1 MIDKAMPKTSPAPA
15 DADHHGC
22 PSRHLTA
29 GITLL
34 QEKWVLLIV
43 RVLLDGP
50 AGFNDMARN
59 AGDVNSTTLAQRL
72 TLLEKAGMV
81 KKTVQSVMPPKTSY
95 ELTEAGLALKPVIE
109 SIERW
114 SEKHGL
120 ACEAARAE
128 MAVR

>member
-1 MIDKAMPKTSPAPA
+1 MVRTAPIPQEIIDPA
-15 DADHHGC
+15 C

-29 GITLL
+29 GVNLL

-43 RVLLDGP
+43 RVLLAGP
-50 AGFNDMARN
+50 VGFNDMARN

-72 TLLEKAGMV
+72 ATLEKAGMV

-95 ELTEAGLALKPVIE
+95 ELTDVGLALKPVIE

-114 SEKHGL
+114 SEKYGL
-120 ACEAARAE
+120 ACEQAKAE
-128 MAVR
+128 A

>member
-1 MIDKAMPKTSPAPA
+1 MARTAQIPQETNDPS
-15 DADHHGC
+15 C

-29 GITLL
+29 GVNLL

-43 RVLLDGP
+43 RVLLSGP
-50 AGFNDMARN
+50 VGFNDMARN

-72 TLLEKAGMV
+72 ATLEKAGMV

-95 ELTEAGLALKPVIE
+95 ELTEVGLALKPVIE

-114 SEKHGL
+114 SEKYGL
-120 ACEAARAE
+120 ACEEAKAKA
-128 MAVR
+128 

>member
-1 MIDKAMPKTSPAPA
+1 MARTAPIPPETNDPA
-15 DADHHGC
+15 C

-29 GITLL
+29 GVTLL

-43 RVLLDGP
+43 RVLLAGP
-50 AGFNDMARN
+50 VGFNDMARN

-72 TLLEKAGMV
+72 ATLEKAGMV

-95 ELTEAGLALKPVIE
+95 ELTEVGLALKPVIE

-114 SEKHGL
+114 SEKYGL
-120 ACEAARAE
+120 ACEKAKAE
-128 MAVR
+128 T

>member
-1 MIDKAMPKTSPAPA
+1 MVRNLALAPKTDESA
-15 DADHHGC
+15 C

-29 GITLL
+29 GVNLL

-43 RVLLDGP
+43 HVLLSGP
-50 AGFNDMARN
+50 QGFNDMARN

-72 TLLEKAGMV
+72 ATLEKAGLV

-95 ELTEAGLALKPVIE
+95 ELSPAGFALKPVIE
-109 SIERW
+109 AIETW

-120 ACEAARAE
+120 ACEEARAQG
-128 MAVR
+128 

>member
-1 MIDKAMPKTSPAPA
+1 VENMARTAQIPRETDDPS
-15 DADHHGC
+15 C

-29 GITLL
+29 GVNLL

-43 RVLLDGP
+43 RVLLSGP
-50 AGFNDMARN
+50 VGFNDMARN

-72 TLLEKAGMV
+72 ATLEKAGMV

-95 ELTEAGLALKPVIE
+95 ELTEVGLALKPVIE

-114 SEKHGL
+114 SEKYGL
-120 ACEAARAE
+120 ACEEARAK
-128 MAVR
+128 A